1 MKNYFLQLV
10 FLVVVGWGGSF
21 STVLAD
27 NTTIVI
33 SLKKEITLS
42 SKGGRSSGIA
52 PYAIIQNEYI
62 SIYVP
67 QYHGESMV
75 FISNE
80 SNEIVFMES
89 CLFNDNGVTIKM
101 DSLFEDNRY
110 VLKLELNDS
119 IYYGEFEI

>member
-1 MKNYFLQLV
+1 
-10 FLVVVGWGGSF
+10 
-21 STVLAD
+21 
-27 NTTIVI
+27 
-33 SLKKEITLS
+33 
-42 SKGGRSSGIA
+42 
-52 PYAIIQNEYI
+52 
-62 SIYVP
+62 
-67 QYHGESMV
+67 MV